1 MTKHKNDKGR
11 PHKGQYVAYLRVSTQ
26 EQGKSGLGLE
36 AQAETIRRHIEL
48 AGGNLFQTFT
58 DIESGGNDDRD
69 QLTRAISRCKTEG
82 LTLIVTKLDRLTRDA
97 AYALE
102 LRKNGLKLVICDQ
115 PDGGELL
122 YGINAVLGQH
132 ERSMISERTIAALAA
147 AKARGVI
154 LGSRNIK
161 KVSRAAAVART
172 AKAQRQAKKV
182 YPIIEH
188 IRSLGITTLR
198 GIASEL
204 SQRKGADTARGGAW
218 SAQQVSNVIARCEA

>member
-1 MTKHKNDKGR
+1 MTGFI
-11 PHKGQYVAYLRVSTQ
+11 AYQRVSTR

-36 AQAETIRRHIEL
+36 AQAAAIGRFIEG
-48 AGGNLFQTFT
+48 AGGDLVETFT
-58 DIESGGNDDRD
+58 DIESGAHDDRP
-69 QLTRAISRCKTEG
+69 QLLAAIARCKAEG
-82 LTLIVTKLDRLTRDA
+82 LTLIASKQDRLTRDA
-97 AYALE
+97 AHAFQ
-102 LRKNGLKLVICDQ
+102 LKKMGIEIVCADR
-115 PDGGELL
+115 PGGDDLM
-122 YGINAVLGQH
+122 YGIDAVLGQR
-132 ERSMISERTIAALAA
+132 ERTTISERTIAALAA

>member
-1 MTKHKNDKGR
+1 MTR
-11 PHKGQYVAYLRVSTQ
+11 FIAYQRVSTR

-48 AGGNLFQTFT
+48 AGGDLVETFT
-58 DIESGGNDDRD
+58 DIESGAHDDRP
-69 QLTRAISRCKTEG
+69 QLLAAIARCKAEE
-82 LTLIVTKLDRLTRDA
+82 LSLIVAKGCRLTRDA
-97 AYALE
+97 AFAFF
-102 LRKNGLKLVICDQ
+102 LRKVGIEIVICDQ
-115 PDGGELL
+115 SGSTLE
-122 YGINAVLGQH
+122 YGMRAVFDQ
-132 ERSMISERTIAALAA
+132 EVRESISERTIAALAA

-154 LGSRNIK
+154 LGSRDIK

-172 AKAQRQAKKV
+172 AKAQCQAEKV